1 VGRRDTQTER
11 TRETTRYTDRETERE
26 RYREGESRTE
36 QVDDDAQLVDVVVAR
51 EERLRTQQF
60 REDAADR
67 PHVDGLR
74 VLLQDQRR

>member
-1 VGRRDTQTER
+1 MGRRDTQTER

-26 RYREGESRTE
+26 RDREGESRTE

-60 REDAADR
+60 SEDAADR
-67 PHVDGLR
+67 PHVDRLR